1 MSKNEVFLKLD
12 KLGGLSDAEDL
23 ILLNLPQN
31 EKEAITKYF
40 EKKIIPLKYHPKIV
54 SIIYILAAIIV
65 FIFIVDL
72 ILITTRS
79 NDIILGILIAC
90 PISLVLLGIIGGN
103 QEKIWTT
110 AIKKLEINL
119 NRMSSYKCFLEHAYI
134 PRFGGDMPKSFNVCS
149 LRHSHFVLIIVD
161 KTHYKVVSKEIL
173 NLSDSKF
180 GCMLCPYRKTNL
192 SRYLLKKKKK
202 EVTSAMSS
210 AYRSKVK
217 LKEHQTDKIIIKEN
231 SKPNTLTDLDKNIN
245 LESGRTIENSIKS
258 ERNVLELSQ
267 KMPNIFRTDYTSE
280 EVPKIQNHIIREVP
294 DKKKFKSSEEENL
307 SLDEKDIKNQS
318 NDYRL

>member
-23 ILLNLPQN
+23 ILLNLPQS

-40 EKKIIPLKYHPKIV
+40 EKKVLPLKYHPKIV
-54 SIIYILAAIIV
+54 SIIYILAVFIV
-65 FIFIVDL
+65 FIFIIDL
-72 ILITTRS
+72 IIITTRS
-79 NDIILGILIAC
+79 NDVILGILIAC
-90 PISLVLLGIIGGN
+90 PLLLVLLGIIGGN

-119 NRMSSYKCFLEHAYI
+119 NRITSHKCFLEHAYV
-134 PRFGGDMPKSFNVCS
+134 PRYGGDMPKSFNVCS

-161 KTHYKVVSKEIL
+161 STHYKVVSKEIM
-173 NLSDSKF
+173 NLSDSKY
-180 GCMLCPYRKTNL
+180 GCMLSPYHKTNL

-202 EVTSAMSS
+202 EVTSAMNS

-217 LKEHQTDKIIIKEN
+217 LKEYETDKIIIKEN
-231 SKPNTLTDLDKNIN
+231 SKPPTMTDLNKNLN

-280 EVPKIQNHIIREVP
+280 EVPQIQNHTIKVVP
-294 DKKKFKSSEEENL
+294 DRKQFKISEEENL
-307 SLDEKDIKNQS
+307 SLDERDDKNQS